1 MTTRISFRMPDDDV
15 HFTDEALA
23 SWAGKTVDVTL
34 LGQKIGD
41 AFILEAR
48 NYVDPLLGPG
58 VWVEAESAPA
68 VPFTIQRVDEVRI
81 YPLDDQGR
89 VIWPL
94 LDEFLQRPLS
104 TGVESVSMIPDT
116 DTPEGVEDFTDEEQ
130 AAIIEEV
137 PVPDDPYIPQPSQDP
152 DDRAVDAEDSA

>member
-41 AFILEAR
+41 AYILGAR

-68 VPFTIQRVDEVRI
+68 VPFTIQRVDEVRV

-94 LDEFLQRPLS
+94 LDRFLS
-104 TGVESVSMIPDT
+104 TGVESISMTPDN

-137 PVPDDPYIPQPSQDP
+137 PVPDDPDISQPSQDP